1 MKVCLIQL
9 PLVDPHYSSLEA
21 NVPLAGA
28 YLKSYW
34 ESLDPSKSV
43 QIDFLPQEL
52 CNFGGDAAILNRLET
67 GSYNIHAFTV
77 FMWNLE
83 RSLYL
88 AEKIKG
94 KNPEAVILF
103 GGPEISEGSP
113 AFNSP
118 FVDAFVRGEGEHLF
132 ASLIKKV
139 TRRTPLPRFCREKT
153 ALDLSA
159 IPNPYLSNV
168 LKTHPQSIL
177 HLETMRGCPFS
188 CAYCYYPKS
197 LHEIRFFPEQ
207 RIPDFFDYARKHLSK
222 EIYIMDPSFNSCGRF
237 IESLKQIKKAN
248 PTKIPLH
255 TEIRLENINAQSAV
269 LMQEAGFVSVEA
281 GLQTTNPAA
290 LKQICRNF
298 NRRKFIQG
306 AGLLQEH
313 NIEIRT
319 GAILGLPGDTLEDF
333 SETLNFLI
341 KHQLEDH
348 AEIYPLSLL
357 PGSALLSRAKKTKIF
372 HQFLPPYFVLETP
385 EMSSSDLLKAVLLIR
400 DKLGKELFFPI
411 SPCFRNPNE
420 NLIRFLDLRRPSH
433 IKLLLDSPCKIANT
447 LSLLVDKKICQNSSL
462 MEVIALTLKK
472 SNPFTLIQ
480 IIIEEQDPLS
490 ESLFKDLLPLFYCE
504 QYFDRINV
512 FNDDRQKHYSTR
524 FFQLTGQWDTL
535 QYLEQHKLPYDP
547 VFYYPSGI
555 KQMRLKPLLEL
566 NLPMIL
572 ADFEKLTPKEV
583 LMLKKIYRN
592 FPEFLLL
599 K

>member
-1 MKVCLIQL
+1 MKICLIQL

-21 NVPLAGA
+21 NIPLAGA

-52 CNFGGDAAILNRLET
+52 CNFGGDAAILNQLKT
-67 GSYNIHAFTV
+67 GSYEVFAFTV

-88 AEKIKG
+88 AEKIKE
-94 KNPEAVILF
+94 KNPKAIILF

-118 FVDAFVRGEGEHLF
+118 FVDAFVSGEGEHQF
-132 ASLIKKV
+132 ASLIKKINS
-139 TRRTPLPRFCREKT
+139 RKPLPRLCRENT

-168 LKTHPQSIL
+168 LRSHPQSIL

-197 LHEIRFFPEQ
+197 IHEIRFFPEE
-207 RIPDFFDYARKHLSK
+207 RIPPFFDYARKHLSK
-222 EIYIMDPSFNSCGRF
+222 EIYIMDPSFNSSARF
-237 IESLKQIKKAN
+237 IERLKQIKKAN

-255 TEIRLENINAQSAV
+255 TEIRLENINAQSAA

-281 GLQTTNPAA
+281 GLQTTNPEA
-290 LKQICRNF
+290 LKLISRNF
-298 NRRKFIQG
+298 DCKKFLQG
-306 AGLLQEH
+306 AGLLQEQ

-319 GAILGLPGDTLEDF
+319 GTILGLPGDTLEDF
-333 SETLNFLI
+333 SKTLDFLMT
-341 KHQLEDH
+341 HQLEDH

-357 PGSALLSRAKKTKIF
+357 PGSALLSRAKKNGIF

-385 EMSSSDLLKAVLLIR
+385 EMSSSDLSKAVLLIR

-411 SPCFRNPNE
+411 SPCFRNQNE
-420 NLIRFLDLRRPSH
+420 NLIRFLDLRLPSH
-433 IKLLLDSPCKIANT
+433 IKFLLDSPCQIANT
-447 LSLLVDKKICQNSSL
+447 LSLLVDKKICQKNSL
-462 MEVIALTLKK
+462 METVALTLKK
-472 SNPFTLIQ
+472 SNPYTLIQ
-480 IIIEEQDPLS
+480 IIIEEQDPLP
-490 ESLFKDLLPLFYCE
+490 ESLFKDLLPFFYHE
-504 QYFDRINV
+504 QYFDRINA
-512 FNDDRQKHYSTR
+512 FNDDHQKHYSTR
-524 FFQLTGQWDTL
+524 FFQLSGQWNTIEF
-535 QYLEQHKLPYDP
+535 LEQNKLPFDP
-547 VFYYPSGI
+547 VFHYSSGV
-555 KQMRLKPLLEL
+555 KLMRLKPFLEL

-572 ADFEKLTPKEV
+572 ADFGKITPKEV
-583 LMLKKIYRN
+583 LALNRIYRD